1 MDYTDLDNLIIQFL
15 ETPKTFYEVVA
26 YFNEYPQQV
35 VCSRLKMLQQDKELI
50 KIKVLY
56 TKS

>member
-1 MDYTDLDNLIIQFL
+1 MNYTELDNLIIQFL

-26 YFNEYPQQV
+26 HFNQYSPQL
-35 VCSRLKMLQQDKELI
+35 VCTRLRILQQDKELI
-50 KIKVLY
+50 KVKILY

>member
-1 MDYTDLDNLIIQFL
+1 MDYTELDNLIIQFL

-26 YFNEYPQQV
+26 HFDKYSPQLI
-35 VCSRLKMLQQDKELI
+35 CTRLRVLQQDKELI
-50 KIKVLY
+50 KVKVLY

>member
-1 MDYTDLDNLIIQFL
+1 MDYTELDNLIIQFL
-15 ETPKTFYEVVA
+15 ETPKTFYEVVSH
-26 YFNEYPQQV
+26 FSEYPSQV
-35 VCSRLKMLQQDKELI
+35 ICTRLRILQQDKELI